1 MKKILKLILVAI
13 LVITMSATVSAA
25 ENILRVRNV
34 TAKKGDTVYV
44 TVELTK
50 SIRGDAVGISYTYDE
65 DKLTPVVDSCEW
77 VRKGMMQDFDLRNHK
92 GVWTVSQCEDLKG
105 GVCIL
110 VFKLNDKANFAE
122 TSVTCTLVVKDAGEK
137 VGTYTAKGKIIVD
150 CEHTYGE
157 WSDSGN
163 IGHIRTCKLCKGT
176 QTRSHQWNAGTV
188 TKVPS
193 SGASV
198 RTYTCQVCGGT
209 MTHTTSEQALTPT
222 SPEYSS
228 STTTKSDDS
237 DSNDSYE
244 FDNEHEHTHD
254 NVTSENNEHSHD
266 ETTGTTT
273 STQTQNHDHEHDGD
287 SETATVDSEAEDHNH
302 TNSEQS
308 TNGWLNLSGIF
319 VVIAILV
326 VMAFYFIK
334 RKKKQNFTVKK
345 MQKF

>member
-1 MKKILKLILVAI
+1 MKKFLKLILVAI

-222 SPEYSS
+222 SPEYSNS
-228 STTTKSDDS
+228 STTKTDDT
-237 DSNDSYE
+237 DSNTNDSYE
-244 FDNEHEHTHD
+244 FNNEHDHTHD

-273 STQTQNHDHEHDGD
+273 STQTQSHDHEHDGD
-287 SETATVDSEAEDHNH
+287 SETATVDSEAEGHNH

-308 TNGWLNLSGIF
+308 TNGWLNLSGILI
-319 VVIAILV
+319 VIAVLV

-334 RKKKQNFTVKK
+334 RKKK
-345 MQKF
+345 